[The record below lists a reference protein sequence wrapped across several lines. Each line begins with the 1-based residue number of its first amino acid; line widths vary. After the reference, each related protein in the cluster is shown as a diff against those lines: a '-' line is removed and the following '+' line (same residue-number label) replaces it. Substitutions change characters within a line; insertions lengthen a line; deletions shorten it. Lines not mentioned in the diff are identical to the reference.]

1 VKAANDECERKVKSA
16 GGGVATGV
24 AGRAERESA
33 RINAGPQPAPVL
45 WWCAATGA
53 DDVSTDAEVDLGTAT
68 SRGGGDDDGGGL
80 ALMVGMHDADDDSDE
95 AGAAEMGRSGA
106 GSAWWGMGGEME
118 RTGLAAAAAA
128 AAAACGW
135 GGWGLAARGG
145 GGKWMPARPD
155 EPWAA
160 GAFEGVGS
168 EAKEEDRTGMDD
180 DDDDDEVEVV
190 EVVEGDGGGRRRE
203 VWVLLRNRGMGTDML
218 GYVDHPII
226 F

>member
-1 VKAANDECERKVKSA
+1 MKADGESVKAANDVCERKVKSA
-16 GGGVATGV
+16 GGGAAAGV
-24 AGRAERESA
+24 AGRAERETA

-118 RTGLAAAAAA
+118 RTGAGAGAGLAAAAV
-128 AAAACGW
+128 CGW
-135 GGWGLAARGG
+135 AGWGLAARGG

-155 EPWAA
+155 ELWAA
-160 GAFEGVGS
+160 DEGS
-168 EAKEEDRTGMDD
+168 EAKEEDRTGMA
-180 DDDDDEVEVV
+180 DEEEVKEVV
-190 EVVEGDGGGRRRE
+190 EVEEDGGGRGRE
-203 VWVLLRNRGMGTDML
+203 VWVLLRNRGVGTEVL
-218 GYVDHPII
+218 PLVERAG
-226 F
+226 